1 MQKHSTAVVPFAF
14 DDHLVRA
21 ISVDD
26 TPMLH
31 ARDAAVALGYANPSE
46 AYQAHCK
53 HLKRFSYREML
64 ELGFAAPNPRG
75 EYFIPESDVYRLV
88 MRSKLEDAER
98 FQDWVVEEVL
108 PSIRKTGSYAINPQA
123 KLQAGPSLKD
133 QLAFAR
139 EVSKALRYSD
149 TSKIRMYRIL
159 AEESGIT
166 TRILPDYTDEP
177 LTRSLSDLLKLHGS
191 DLSAVKANK
200 LLVAAGYLAEIERP
214 SRGGPKKFKSI
225 TEAGSRFGKN
235 ETSPENPNETQPR
248 WFVNT
253 AQELMGILD
262 QERVRMEAA

>member
-1 MQKHSTAVVPFAF
+1 MALPAYNKNSLPGSLEI
-14 DDHLVRA
+14 DG
-21 ISVDD
+21 ISIR
-26 TPMLH
+26 T
-31 ARDAAVALGYANPSE
+31 DAHG
-46 AYQAHCK
+46 
-53 HLKRFSYREML
+53 RFSLNDLHR
-64 ELGFAAPNPRG
+64 AAGNFPGDNPG
-75 EYFIPESDVYRLV
+75 EWL
-88 MRSKLEDAER
+88 
-98 FQDWVVEEVL
+98 
-108 PSIRKTGSYAINPQA
+108 
-123 KLQAGPSLKD
+123 KLQATTDLLSALEEDVKISGIPPILKKQGLGTFACLELVYDYAAWISPAFKLKVYRTFHAVQAGTYQAQPHVGPSMKD